1 MSNESLTKRI
11 GVTHAIR
18 ARLNFLDERLWK
30 RFSARR
36 LELIDTLDLSSK
48 KASEQEEQIKNVAD
62 ALRVEFNYSPEYFR
76 DFDKLVRAAVQSV
89 RRNRKR
95 SSKTKQLN
103 ETEYG
108 EKRRRLDEEFPHSF
122 SRSISP
128 DMHTIGN
135 SPNEHYLQRDNSD
148 TTPDTGSQNQKFLS
162 EIARLNSDSQEDVH
176 DMNYSRSK
184 KFTIFDKSRLAIGT
198 MIQPRINTSPPVLP
212 PISNL
217 SFKAS
222 AENPIDNSARR
233 ILLHYIEKSKT
244 CSESTSK
251 RNENLEILGKNIISC
266 CVVYVLEKSFS
277 NANQTL
283 VEYLRSKLNQESYLS
298 KFYKELDTSTTTNYL
313 LSDDIA
319 SLSLYTLLGSC
330 VKDFGFDN
338 ILLPLS
344 ECLYYSIL
352 QDYPLISQHSTV
364 FKGEEHKSS
373 KTCIPM
379 YPDSLNQL
387 NSLAAVATE
396 MNKHDVSNA
405 TKAVTLKFLS
415 SILEFTYPTANS
427 APPKLLELIENAKSA
442 FKLSVSSN
450 QTTIN
455 LLNIKDGTR
464 INSDADLETL
474 FRTQEKVE
482 LELVTQAAQTIPIYE
497 ITSTIRPN
505 KYLDAKIILPP
516 PYKNRSIISDPLN
529 TISKIDNANF
539 KDHTPPPPPPPP
551 PPRPRFQPL
560 L

>member
-1 MSNESLTKRI
+1 MVICYNMSNESQTKRI

-48 KASEQEEQIKNVAD
+48 KASEQEELIKNVAD

-95 SSKTKQLN
+95 SSKTKRGSEMDN
-103 ETEYG
+103 G
-108 EKRRRLDEEFPHSF
+108 DKRRRLDEEYPHSY

-128 DMHTIGN
+128 DMHTTEN
-135 SPNEHYLQRDNSD
+135 SPSEQYFQRDNSE
-148 TTPDTGSQNQKFLS
+148 TTPDTGSQKFLS
-162 EIARLNSDSQEDVH
+162 EIARFNSDSQEDVH

-184 KFTIFDKSRLAIGT
+184 KFTIFDKSRLAIDT
-198 MIQPRINTSPPVLP
+198 MIQPRINNSPPVLP

-222 AENPIDNSARR
+222 IKSPLNSSARR

-251 RNENLEILGKNIISC
+251 RNENLEIMGKSIISC
-266 CVVYVLEKSFS
+266 CVVYVLEKSFTNS
-277 NANQTL
+277 NETL
-283 VEYLRSKLNQESYLS
+283 IEYLRSKLNQESYLS

-319 SLSLYTLLGSC
+319 SLSLFTLLGSC

-338 ILLPLS
+338 IMLPLS

-364 FKGEEHKSS
+364 FNGEEHKSS

-379 YPDSLNQL
+379 YSDSLNQL

-396 MNKHDVSNA
+396 MKKQDIHNT

-415 SILEFTYPTANS
+415 SVLEFTYPTTNS

-442 FKLSVSSN
+442 FKLSANSN

-464 INSDADLETL
+464 INSDSDLETL

-497 ITSTIRPN
+497 ITSTIRSN
-505 KYLDAKIILPP
+505 KCLDAKIILPP
-516 PYKNRSIISDPLN
+516 PYQNRSVLPGPLN
-529 TISKIDNANF
+529 NLSHMDKANF
-539 KDHTPPPPPPPP
+539 NDPPPPPPALPN
-551 PPRPRFQPL
+551 FQPL